1 MEVDEVKVDN
11 KRPLIRLRCT
21 RKRKFFAQPV
31 KYNNKITEDSQDIR
45 PDEERLEPTN
55 KMIRDMGVQS
65 VIDTESHATQT
76 KRPWTR
82 NQWIQTKPR
91 ERESTDTSLDGLEE
105 GLKSVIPLVELC
117 LQQNDLCNV
126 FNDCWSELGTEDDGF
141 GSKSDGHL
149 REYQSFTDL
158 KFSKVNLLEVKK

>member
-1 MEVDEVKVDN
+1 MDTTQK
-11 KRPLIRLRCT
+11 LIH
-21 RKRKFFAQPV
+21 
-31 KYNNKITEDSQDIR
+31 
-45 PDEERLEPTN
+45 
-55 KMIRDMGVQS
+55 DMGTQS
-65 VIDTESHATQT
+65 VTDTESHATQT

-91 ERESTDTSLDGLEE
+91 ELEDNINPESFKE
-105 GLKSVIPLVELC
+105 GLKSVVPLVELC

-158 KFSKVNLLEVKK
+158 KFSKVKIRKIIKFCLKSPDTL